1 MKKKMA
7 LTALGLGAAYLMRNK
22 DAREKLA
29 GQFDSFGSTPMR
41 GEKGKTQSDSRSST
55 TSGRNNKGLLGNL
68 FS

>member
-1 MKKKMA
+1 MKKRMA

-41 GEKGKTQSDSRSST
+41 GEKSKTQTGSGSST
-55 TSGRNNKGLLGNL
+55 ASKRNKGILGGL